1 MLVKIIFILS
11 KIILLIIFFSYYFNN
26 LYKNEKSKNIQINA
40 LNHIQHPDKP
50 KQNIFSQ
57 RILQF
62 NEKNFEIITTNS
74 SYDNKKRYNNNN
86 VILEAHDGKD
96 IHSIYGDYCKKCQKL
111 IGEFKF
117 KNYGNIICPGYP
129 RLYRLSD
136 YWNNTWLL
144 GGNIEDGKIYVQ
156 RSYDEGLNW
165 DTPIPISFYPEHI
178 CSNVNFFEL
187 QNHDI
192 ISSYRAIG
200 NLSSDNPD
208 IKYNRKLCSSI
219 SYDGGKTWEN
229 FGIIVDNFELAIK
242 LGKTKEKAYEACFNE
257 FKIGFFEPF
266 VEDINGDI
274 TVFYADDFTIMVNQS
289 ISSKTEDNYRAQ
301 NIYTQILD
309 INNKKWS
316 SERKVVMDGTKKR
329 KPTGSEIK
337 ERISRDGMPT
347 INKMKNGKFVMVF
360 EGTYRDRRY
369 PLLTGEHLDE
379 YHSFEILLSYS
390 DDGIVWSNPVEI
402 YTSHYNLSKAS
413 APYVVSTDNNQLIIS
428 FQTDEDSLPN
438 GYRGD
443 MNSIMKVMISKPNID
458 VKDINKDS
466 FYALCNNN
474 NSPINGTSIWN
485 GMMIVNNILY
495 TFSSDNTIKYSEI
508 PIYTDP
514 NLYSLKLRNEYYIKK
529 GNISTYGNKIIVNH
543 KNTLVINK
551 KINTYFNNIF
561 YFYVTPN
568 DNYDCGIIFGFNNFD
583 YPKLIKDKY
592 FKFIINKEGYLVLSK
607 IIKGINIEIIKKKC
621 KYIYHEFDKRNT
633 YKLTI
638 KYLPYIGKIIVSVN
652 ENKVFDIFDN
662 SLNGRYIG
670 LETLGNGTIF
680 SQILVE

>member
-1 MLVKIIFILS
+1 MQSNAKI
-11 KIILLIIFFSYYFNN
+11 Y
-26 LYKNEKSKNIQINA
+26 
-40 LNHIQHPDKP
+40 
-50 KQNIFSQ
+50 
-57 RILQF
+57 
-62 NEKNFEIITTNS
+62 EIITSNS
-74 SYDNKKRYNNNN
+74 LYDNEKKFNNYE
-86 VILEAHDGKD
+86 VLETHEEKD
-96 IHSIYGDYCKKCQKL
+96 IHSIYGENCKKCHKL

-129 RLYRLSD
+129 RIYRLSD

-156 RSYDEGLNW
+156 RSNDEGLNW
-165 DTPIPISFYPEHI
+165 DNPLPISFYPNHI

-242 LGKTKEKAYEACFNE
+242 LGKTKEQAYEACSNE
-257 FKIGFFEPF
+257 NKIGFFEPF
-266 VEDINGDI
+266 VENINGDI
-274 TVFYADDFTIMVNQS
+274 TVFYADDFTIMVNKS
-289 ISSKTEDNYRAQ
+289 ISNKTEDNYRAQ
-301 NIYTQILD
+301 NIYAQILD
-309 INNKKWS
+309 IRNKKWS
-316 SERKVVMDGTKKR
+316 SERRIVMDGTTKR

-337 ERISRDGMPT
+337 KRISRDGMPT
-347 INKMKNGKFVMVF
+347 LNKMKNGKFVLVF

-390 DDGIVWSNPVEI
+390 NDGIIWSNPVEI

-413 APYVVSTDNNQLIIS
+413 APYVVSTDNNQIIIS

-443 MNSIMKVMISKPNID
+443 MNSIMKVMISKPHID
-458 VKDINKDS
+458 IKDINKDS

-474 NSPINGTSIWN
+474 NSPVNGTSIWN

-495 TFSSDNTIKYSEI
+495 TFSSDSTIKYSEI
-508 PIYTDP
+508 PIYADP
-514 NLYSLKLRNEYYIKK
+514 NIYNQKLRNEYYLKA
-529 GNISTYGNKIIVNH
+529 GNISTYGNKIIVTH
-543 KNTLVINK
+543 QKTLAINK
-551 KINTYFNNIF
+551 NINIYFNDTFNS
-561 YFYVTPN
+561 YVTQN
-568 DNYDCGIIFGFNNFD
+568 DNYDCGIIFGLNNLD
-583 YPKLIKDKY
+583 YHELTKDKY
-592 FKFIINKEGYLVLSK
+592 FKFIIDKEGYLILSK
-607 IIKGINIEIIKKKC
+607 MINGNNIELIKKKSEN
-621 KYIYHEFDKRNT
+621 IYYGFDKRNT

-638 KYLPYIGKIIVSVN
+638 KYLPYIGKIIASIN
-652 ENKVFDIFDN
+652 ENIVFDIFDN
-662 SLNGRYIG
+662 SLNGRYVG
-670 LETLGNGTIF
+670 LESLGKGTIF
-680 SQILVE
+680 SQLLVE

>member
-1 MLVKIIFILS
+1 MLVKILLIAP
-11 KIILLIIFFSYYFNN
+11 KIILLIIFFSYYFKY
-26 LYKNEKSKNIQINA
+26 LFKNENTKNIQINI
-40 LNHIQHPDKP
+40 LNYIQYLDKS
-50 KQNIFSQ
+50 KQNIFSY
-57 RILQF
+57 RVLQS
-62 NEKNFEIITTNS
+62 NEKNYENISPNS
-74 SYDNKKRYNNNN
+74 SYVNEKKYYNNNE
-86 VILEAHDGKD
+86 ILEAHDDDEKD
-96 IHSIYGDYCKKCQKL
+96 FHSIYGDNCKKCHKL

-129 RLYRLSD
+129 RIYRLSG

-156 RSYDEGLNW
+156 RSNDEGLNW
-165 DTPIPISFYPEHI
+165 DNPIPISFYPSHI

-229 FGIIVDNFELAIK
+229 FGIIVDNFEIAIK
-242 LGKTKEKAYEACFNE
+242 LGKTKEQAYEACFNE

-266 VEDINGDI
+266 IENINGDI
-274 TVFYADDFTIMVNQS
+274 TVFYADDFTIMVNKS
-289 ISSKTEDNYRAQ
+289 ISNKTEDNYRAQ
-301 NIYTQILD
+301 NIYAQILD

-316 SERKVVMDGTKKR
+316 SERRIVMDGTKKR

-347 INKMKNGKFVMVF
+347 INKMKNGKLVIVF

-369 PLLTGEHLDE
+369 PLLTGEHLEE

-458 VKDINKDS
+458 IKDINKDS

-474 NSPINGTSIWN
+474 NSP
-485 GMMIVNNILY
+485 
-495 TFSSDNTIKYSEI
+495 D
-508 PIYTDP
+508 
-514 NLYSLKLRNEYYIKK
+514 
-529 GNISTYGNKIIVNH
+529 
-543 KNTLVINK
+543 
-551 KINTYFNNIF
+551 
-561 YFYVTPN
+561 
-568 DNYDCGIIFGFNNFD
+568 
-583 YPKLIKDKY
+583 
-592 FKFIINKEGYLVLSK
+592 
-607 IIKGINIEIIKKKC
+607 
-621 KYIYHEFDKRNT
+621 
-633 YKLTI
+633 
-638 KYLPYIGKIIVSVN
+638 
-652 ENKVFDIFDN
+652 
-662 SLNGRYIG
+662 
-670 LETLGNGTIF
+670 
-680 SQILVE
+680 

>member
-1 MLVKIIFILS
+1 MLVKIVFIAP
-11 KIILLIIFFSYYFNN
+11 KIILLIIFLLYYFNN
-26 LYKNEKSKNIQINA
+26 SYKNEKINNIQINA
-40 LNHIQHPDKP
+40 FNHIPYLDKL

-57 RILQF
+57 RELQSNATSNSLYD
-62 NEKNFEIITTNS
+62 NEK
-74 SYDNKKRYNNNN
+74 KYNNYE
-86 VILEAHDGKD
+86 ILEAHDGKD
-96 IHSIYGDYCKKCQKL
+96 FHSIYGENCKKCHKL

-129 RLYRLSD
+129 RIYRLSE

-156 RSYDEGLNW
+156 RSNDEGLNW
-165 DTPIPISFYPEHI
+165 DNPIPISFYPKHT

-187 QNHDI
+187 QNHCI

-229 FGIIVDNFELAIK
+229 FGIIVDNFELALK
-242 LGKTKEKAYEACFNE
+242 LGKTKEQAYEACFNE

-266 VEDINGDI
+266 VENINGNI
-274 TVFYADDFTIMVNQS
+274 TVFYADDFTIMVNKS
-289 ISSKTEDNYRAQ
+289 ISNKTEDNYRAQ
-301 NIYTQILD
+301 NIYAQILD

-316 SERKVVMDGTKKR
+316 SERRIVMDGTTKR

-337 ERISRDGMPT
+337 KRISRDGMPT
-347 INKMKNGKFVMVF
+347 INRMKNGKFVLVF

-390 DDGIVWSNPVEI
+390 NDGIIWSNPVEI

-413 APYVVSTDNNQLIIS
+413 APYVVSTDNNQVIIS

-438 GYRGD
+438 GFRGD

-458 VKDINKDS
+458 IKDLNKDS

-474 NSPINGTSIWN
+474 NSPVNGTSIWN

-508 PIYTDP
+508 PIYAEP
-514 NLYSLKLRNEYYIKK
+514 KLYNQKLRNEYYLKT

-543 KNTLVINK
+543 QSTLAINK
-551 KINTYFNNIF
+551 NINTYFNNTF
-561 YFYVTPN
+561 YSYVTPN
-568 DNYDCGIIFGFNNFD
+568 DNNDCVIIFSLNNLD
-583 YPKLIKDKY
+583 YRELTKDKY
-592 FKFIINKEGYLVLSK
+592 FKYIIDKEGYLILSK
-607 IIKGINIEIIKKKC
+607 MINGNNIEIIKKKSED
-621 KYIYHEFDKRNT
+621 IFHGFDKRNT

-638 KYLPYIGKIIVSVN
+638 KYLPYIGKIIASIN
-652 ENKVFDIFDN
+652 DNIVFDIFDN
-662 SLNGRYIG
+662 SLNGRYVG
-670 LETLGNGTIF
+670 LESFGKGTIF
-680 SQILVE
+680 SQLLVE

>member
-1 MLVKIIFILS
+1 MLVKIIIISS
-11 KIILLIIFFSYYFNN
+11 KFILLIIFFSCYFNKP
-26 LYKNEKSKNIQINA
+26 YKNENIKNLNFNVFNPIQYSDKS
-40 LNHIQHPDKP
+40 
-50 KQNIFSQ
+50 KQNIFSHRALNQ
-57 RILQF
+57 NAKSYENI
-62 NEKNFEIITTNS
+62 NSITSYINGKKHYNINEII
-74 SYDNKKRYNNNN
+74 
-86 VILEAHDGKD
+86 EASDEKEL
-96 IHSIYGDYCKKCQKL
+96 HSIYGENCKKCHKL

-129 RLYRLSD
+129 RIYRLSE

-156 RSYDEGLNW
+156 RSNDEGLNW
-165 DTPIPISFYPEHI
+165 DKPIPISFYPDHI

-229 FGIIVDNFELAIK
+229 FEVIIDNFELAIK
-242 LGKTKEKAYEACFNE
+242 LGKTKEEAYEACFNE

-266 VEDINGDI
+266 VENINGDI
-274 TVFYADDFTIMVNQS
+274 TVFYADDFTIMVNKS
-289 ISSKTEDNYRAQ
+289 ISNKTEDNYRAQ
-301 NIYTQILD
+301 NIYAQILD
-309 INNKKWS
+309 IKNRKWY
-316 SERKVVMDGTKKR
+316 SERRIVMDGTKKR

-337 ERISRDGMPT
+337 ERVSRDGMPT
-347 INKMKNGKFVMVF
+347 INKMKNGKFVLVF

-458 VKDINKDS
+458 IKDINKDS

-474 NSPINGTSIWN
+474 NSPVNGTSIWN
-485 GMMIVNNILY
+485 AMMIINNSLY

-508 PIYTDP
+508 PIYADP
-514 NLYSLKLRNEYYIKK
+514 NMYNQKLRNEYYIKR

-543 KNTLVINK
+543 QSTLVINK
-551 KINTYFNNIF
+551 NINSYFYNTF
-561 YFYVTPN
+561 YSYVTPN
-568 DNYDCGIIFGFNNFD
+568 DNYECGIIFGLNNLD
-583 YPKLIKDKY
+583 NPNLTKDKY
-592 FKFIINKEGYLVLSK
+592 FRYIINEEGYLILSK
-607 IIKGINIEIIKKKC
+607 MINGNNIEIIRKKSED
-621 KYIYHEFDKRNT
+621 IYQGFDKRNT

-638 KYLPYIGKIIVSVN
+638 KYLAHIGKIITSIN
-652 ENKVFDIFDN
+652 ENIVFDIFDN
-662 SLNGRYIG
+662 SLKGRYVG
-670 LETLGNGTIF
+670 LESLGNGTIF

>member
-1 MLVKIIFILS
+1 MLIKIIYLS
-11 KIILLIIFFSYYFNN
+11 STIILLIIFFLYNN
-26 LYKNEKSKNIQINA
+26 IYKNEKIKNNQIN
-40 LNHIQHPDKP
+40 LINP
-50 KQNIFSQ
+50 KQNIFFN
-57 RILQF
+57 RDLQF
-62 NEKNFEIITTNS
+62 NTKIKNINS
-74 SYDNKKRYNNNN
+74 SLYEIYG
-86 VILEAHDGKD
+86 EKD
-96 IHSIYGDYCKKCQKL
+96 FHSIYGENCKKCHKL

-117 KNYGNIICPGYP
+117 KNHGNIICPGYP
-129 RLYRLSD
+129 RIYRLSD

-156 RSYDEGLNW
+156 RSSDEGINW
-165 DTPIPISFYPEHI
+165 GKPIPITFYPNHI

-187 QNHDI
+187 QNHNI

-229 FGIIVDNFELAIK
+229 FGIIVDNFELAVK
-242 LGKTKEKAYEACFNE
+242 LGKTKEQAYEACINE

-266 VEDINGDI
+266 VENINGDI
-274 TVFYADDFTIMVNQS
+274 TVFYADDFTIMINKS
-289 ISSKTEDNYRAQ
+289 ISNKTEDNYRAQ
-301 NIYTQILD
+301 NIYAQILD
-309 INNKKWS
+309 INKKKWS
-316 SERKVVMDGTKKR
+316 SERRIIMDGTTKR

-337 ERISRDGMPT
+337 KRISRDGMPT
-347 INKMKNGKFVMVF
+347 INKMKNGKFVLVF

-369 PLLTGEHLDE
+369 PLLTGEYLNE
-379 YHSFEILLSYS
+379 YHSFEILFSYS
-390 DDGIVWSNPVEI
+390 NDGIIWSNPVEI

-458 VKDINKDS
+458 IKDINKNS

-474 NSPINGTSIWN
+474 NSPVNGTSIWN

-508 PIYTDP
+508 PIYAEP
-514 NLYSLKLRNEYYIKK
+514 NLFNQKLRNEYYLKE
-529 GNISTYGNKIIVNH
+529 GNVSTYGNKIIVNH
-543 KNTLVINK
+543 QNTFVINK
-551 KINTYFNNIF
+551 NINTFFNNTF
-561 YFYVTPN
+561 YSYVTPN
-568 DNYDCGIIFGFNNFD
+568 NNYECGIIFGINNIN
-583 YPKLIKDKY
+583 YPSLTKDKY
-592 FKFIINKEGYLVLSK
+592 FRFIIDREGFLILSK
-607 IIKGINIEIIKKKC
+607 MINGNYIEIIKKKSED
-621 KYIYHEFDKRNT
+621 IYHGFDKRNT

-638 KYLPYIGKIIVSVN
+638 KYLPQIGKIIASIN
-652 ENKVFDIFDN
+652 ENIVFDIFDN
-662 SLNGRYIG
+662 SFNGRYVG
-670 LETLGNGTIF
+670 LESLGNGTIF

>member
-1 MLVKIIFILS
+1 MLIKIIYLS
-11 KIILLIIFFSYYFNN
+11 STIILLIIFFIYNIT
-26 LYKNEKSKNIQINA
+26 YKNEKIKNNQIN
-40 LNHIQHPDKP
+40 LINP
-50 KQNIFSQ
+50 KQNIFLK
-57 RILQF
+57 RDLQF
-62 NEKNFEIITTNS
+62 NTKTKNLSSSLYEIYCEKDF
-74 SYDNKKRYNNNN
+74 
-86 VILEAHDGKD
+86 
-96 IHSIYGDYCKKCQKL
+96 HSNYGEFCKKCHKL

-117 KNYGNIICPGYP
+117 KNHGKIICPGYP
-129 RLYRLSD
+129 RIYRLSD

-156 RSYDEGLNW
+156 RSSDEGLNW
-165 DTPIPISFYPEHI
+165 GSPIPITFYPNHI

-187 QNHDI
+187 QNHNI

-229 FGIIVDNFELAIK
+229 FGIIIDNFELAEK
-242 LGKTKEKAYEACFNE
+242 LGKTKEQAYEACFNE

-266 VEDINGDI
+266 VENINGNI
-274 TVFYADDFTIMVNQS
+274 TVFYADDFTVMINKS
-289 ISSKTEDNYRAQ
+289 ISNKTEDNYRAQ
-301 NIYTQILD
+301 NIYAQILD
-309 INNKKWS
+309 INKKKWS
-316 SERKVVMDGTKKR
+316 SERRIVMDGTIKR

-337 ERISRDGMPT
+337 KRISRDGMPT
-347 INKMKNGKFVMVF
+347 INKMKNGKFVIVY

-369 PLLTGEHLDE
+369 PLLTGDHLDE

-390 DDGIVWSNPVEI
+390 DDGIFWSNPVEV

-458 VKDINKDS
+458 IKDINKDS
-466 FYALCNNN
+466 FYALCNSN

-508 PIYTDP
+508 PIYAEP
-514 NLYSLKLRNEYYIKK
+514 NIFNQKLRNEYYLKE

-543 KNTLVINK
+543 QNTFVINK
-551 KINTYFNNIF
+551 NINTYFNNTF
-561 YFYVTPN
+561 YSYVTPN
-568 DNYDCGIIFGFNNFD
+568 NNHECGIIFGINNIY
-583 YPKLIKDKY
+583 YPSLAKDKY
-592 FKFIINKEGYLVLSK
+592 FRFIIDEEGYLILSK
-607 IIKGINIEIIKKKC
+607 MINGNYIEIIKKKSED
-621 KYIYHEFDKRNT
+621 IYYKFDKRNT

-638 KYLPYIGKIIVSVN
+638 KYLPQTGKITASIN
-652 ENKVFDIFDN
+652 ENIAFDIFDN
-662 SLNGRYIG
+662 SFNGRYVG
-670 LETLGNGTIF
+670 LESLGNGTIF
-680 SQILVE
+680 SQIIVE

>member
-1 MLVKIIFILS
+1 MLVKIVFITP
-11 KIILLIIFFSYYFNN
+11 KIILLIIFLLYYFNN
-26 LYKNEKSKNIQINA
+26 SYKNEKIKYIQINVFS
-40 LNHIQHPDKP
+40 HIPYLDKL
-50 KQNIFSQ
+50 KQRIFSQ
-57 RILQF
+57 RDLQSNATINSLYN
-62 NEKNFEIITTNS
+62 NEK
-74 SYDNKKRYNNNN
+74 KYNNYEL
-86 VILEAHDGKD
+86 LETHGKD
-96 IHSIYGDYCKKCQKL
+96 LHSIYGEKCKKCHKL

-129 RLYRLSD
+129 RIYRLSK

-156 RSYDEGLNW
+156 RSDDEGLNW
-165 DTPIPISFYPEHI
+165 DSPIPVSFYPYHT
-178 CSNVNFFEL
+178 CSNVNFFEM
-187 QNHDI
+187 QNHHI

-229 FGIIVDNFELAIK
+229 FGIIVDNFELALK
-242 LGKTKEKAYEACFNE
+242 LGKTKEQAYEACFNE

-266 VEDINGDI
+266 VENINGNI
-274 TVFYADDFTIMVNQS
+274 TVFYADDFTIMVNKS
-289 ISSKTEDNYRAQ
+289 ISNKTEDNYRAQ
-301 NIYTQILD
+301 NIYAQILD

-316 SERKVVMDGTKKR
+316 TERRIVMDGTTKR

-337 ERISRDGMPT
+337 KRISRDGMPT
-347 INKMKNGKFVMVF
+347 INKMKNGKFLLVF

-369 PLLTGEHLDE
+369 PLLTGEYLDE

-390 DDGIVWSNPVEI
+390 NDGIIWSNPVEI

-413 APYVVSTDNNQLIIS
+413 APYVVSTDNNQIIIS

-458 VKDINKDS
+458 IKDINKDS

-474 NSPINGTSIWN
+474 NSPVNGTSIWN

-508 PIYTDP
+508 PIYSEP
-514 NLYSLKLRNEYYIKK
+514 KLYNQKLRNEYFLKT
-529 GNISTYGNKIIVNH
+529 GNISTNGNKIIVNLQS
-543 KNTLVINK
+543 TLAINK
-551 KINTYFNNIF
+551 KINTYFNNTF
-561 YFYVTPN
+561 YSYVTPI
-568 DNYDCGIIFGFNNFD
+568 DNYDCGIIFGLNNLD
-583 YPKLIKDKY
+583 YPATKDNY
-592 FKFIINKEGYLVLSK
+592 FKFIIDKEGYLILSK
-607 IIKGINIEIIKKKC
+607 MINGNNIEIIKEKSEE
-621 KYIYHEFDKRNT
+621 IYYGFDKRNN
-633 YKLTI
+633 YKLII
-638 KYLPYIGKIIVSVN
+638 KYLPYIGKIIASIN
-652 ENKVFDIFDN
+652 EKIVFDIFDN
-662 SLNGRYIG
+662 SLNGNYIG
-670 LETLGNGTIF
+670 LESLGKGTIF
-680 SQILVE
+680 SQLLVE